1 MRSRVSSIFSAAIFA
16 LVGILP
22 PASTC
27 ALAQANNAQQQQQQ
41 QATNQNQGQ
50 TSPQPQATPA
60 TKSFGGL
67 TFGIGLGL
75 SLNTQSTS
83 RVTSASVVNGIVR
96 VTQTDDASAD
106 FVLETHYFFVP
117 NRNFFS
123 VPQGDWG
130 HGPFVGIVASPTG
143 TNVIAAYTLG
153 WMIGFREPSW
163 TYDDKAKQW
172 NATYSTSSWNFGIG
186 VRVDPSVQVLGQ
198 GLVAN
203 QPLPAG
209 ETSIRYE
216 NKPGYGLMLLSS
228 FSF

>member
-1 MRSRVSSIFSAAIFA
+1 MNMRSRVARLVFAITFA
-16 LVGILP
+16 IVGSLP
-22 PASTC
+22 LASTY
-27 ALAQANNAQQQQQQ
+27 AIAQSPAVQQQKANDAQSQS
-41 QATNQNQGQ
+41 
-50 TSPQPQATPA
+50 SPQPQAAPA

-67 TFGIGLGL
+67 TFGVGLGL
-75 SLNTQSTS
+75 SLNVQNTS

-96 VTQTDDASAD
+96 VTQTADASAD

-117 NRNFFS
+117 KSNFFTVS
-123 VPQGDWG
+123 AGDWG
-130 HGPFVGIVASPTG
+130 HGPFLGIVPSTTG
-143 TNVIAAYTLG
+143 SDVIAAYTAG
-153 WMIGFREPSW
+153 WMIGFREPTW

-172 NATYSTSSWNFGIG
+172 NATYSTASWNFGIG
-186 VRVDPSVQVLGQ
+186 VRVDPSVQVLGA

-216 NKPGYGLMLLSS
+216 NKPGYGMMLLSS